1 MDRLPSEDLELLLD
15 FGGCLVIPRK
25 LKIKNYLKKIFEKMK
40 IFLFVHLVLKLWT
53 QVTKSD

>member
-1 MDRLPSEDLELLLD
+1 MDRLLSEDLELLLD

-25 LKIKNYLKKIFEKMK
+25 LKIKIIGKKLFEKMK
-40 IFLFVHLVLKLWT
+40 VFLFVHLVLKLWT